1 MDTSD
6 MTKDEFVEKGWYRI
20 VLITGERFTGKCSH
34 SEGVTSTFDIGSDE
48 SETINRIRILI
59 IHKDDVKS
67 SVRLS
72 PRYIETIETH
82 TKDGWTKYRYK
93 GLFNYGED

>member
-1 MDTSD
+1 MV
-6 MTKDEFVEKGWYRI
+6 KEEFVEKGWYRI
-20 VLITGERFTGKCSH
+20 VLTTGERFTGKCTYIKDD
-34 SEGVTSTFDIGSDE
+34 TSTFDIGSDE
-48 SETINRIRILI
+48 SETIDRIRILM

>member
-1 MDTSD
+1 MV
-6 MTKDEFVEKGWYRI
+6 KDVFVENGWYRI
-20 VLITGERFTGKCSH
+20 VLITGERFIGKCS
-34 SEGVTSTFDIGSDE
+34 GIKGDTSTFDIGSDE
-48 SETINRIRILI
+48 SETIDRIRILI

-72 PRYIETIETH
+72 PRYIETIETN

-93 GLFNYGED
+93 GLFKYGEE